1 METREE
7 KLKEEYK
14 DAVDDVNQCISNSN
28 ILRTNLKERLQN
40 IFTRD
45 PPKITQRL
53 IKQKKQQKQ
62 ICDNHFKMLEQ
73 RVTNKYNKLI
83 KNKTSNRRGLFNFF
97 KKNTPAKTVGRS
109 NAVRMQHSPPHIS
122 PTYSSVSSTNA
133 TPRSGSPNLY
143 ASSSPN
149 SWPSYDLAT
158 EMPPTPYTSAPPTG
172 FSLTVRSHG
181 GRRTK
186 KGTKYKRTQKYK
198 RSGYKRSG
206 YKRSGY
212 KRTQKYK
219 RSGYKKTNK
228 Y

>member
-14 DAVDDVNQCISNSN
+14 DLVDDVNQCISNSN

-53 IKQKKQQKQ
+53 IKQKKQQKK
-62 ICDNHFKMLEQ
+62 ICDNHYKILEQ

-83 KNKTSNRRGLFNFF
+83 NKKNKTLKRRGLFNFF
-97 KKNTPAKTVGRS
+97 KKNTPAKTIGRT

-122 PTYSSVSSTNA
+122 PTYSSISSTYA
-133 TPRSGSPNLY
+133 TPRYGSPNLY
-143 ASSSPN
+143 ASSSSN
-149 SWPSYDLAT
+149 SSPSYDFAT
-158 EMPPTPYTSAPPTG
+158 DMPPTPYTSAPQTG
-172 FSLTVRSHG
+172 FSLSGRSHG

-186 KGTKYKRTQKYK
+186 KGTKRKRTQKYK
-198 RSGYKRSG
+198 KP
-206 YKRSGY
+206 
-212 KRTQKYK
+212 
-219 RSGYKKTNK
+219 NK